1 MFCFFYLE
9 FENIF
14 LLIIDYSGVI
24 GKLDFIVVM
33 LNGEKLIYSI
43 LGNYSFICI
52 VFVN

>member
-1 MFCFFYLE
+1 MFCFVD

-24 GKLDFIVVM
+24 GRLDFIVVM

>member
-1 MFCFFYLE
+1 MFCFVD

-24 GKLDFIVVM
+24 GRLDFIVVM

-43 LGNYSFICI
+43 LGN
-52 VFVN
+52 

>member
-1 MFCFFYLE
+1 MFYFVD

-24 GKLDFIVVM
+24 GRLDFIVVM

>member
-1 MFCFFYLE
+1 MFCFVD

-14 LLIIDYSGVI
+14 LLIIDYSGVT
-24 GKLDFIVVM
+24 GRLDFIVVM

>member
-1 MFCFFYLE
+1 MFCFVD

-14 LLIIDYSGVI
+14 LFIIDYSGVI
-24 GKLDFIVVM
+24 GRLDFIVVM